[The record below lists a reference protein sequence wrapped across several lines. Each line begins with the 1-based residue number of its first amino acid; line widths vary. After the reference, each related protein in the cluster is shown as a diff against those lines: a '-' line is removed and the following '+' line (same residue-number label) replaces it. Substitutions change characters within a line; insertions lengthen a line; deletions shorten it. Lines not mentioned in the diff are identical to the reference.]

1 MHKAQC
7 VKGRGERKMALETK
21 PEIAEQLKPAKLR
34 MSLQEFLEW
43 TDEDV
48 WAEWEDGEVIF
59 LSPASFRTSENC
71 RLSGDTADWLVP

>member
-1 MHKAQC
+1 
-7 VKGRGERKMALETK
+7 MALETK
-21 PEIAEQLKPAKLR
+21 LKIAEQLKPAKLR

-59 LSPASFRTSENC
+59 LSPASYRTSKHC
-71 RLSGDTADWLVP
+71 RAFGDNASPRSLRNEIWERS